1 MLTIIIGLPAAI
13 LAAITTALIW
23 SKLSV
28 VVFGRNMLDAGLGIL
43 GAIVF
48 TWFVCLTIWVS
59 LIAWLGK
66 IILIV
71 GGIIAVIAFLV
82 FLFGGDGENSENV
95 TNETENSNQESN

>member
-1 MLTIIIGLPAAI
+1 MLTIIIGIPAAI

-28 VVFGRNMLDAGLGIL
+28 VVFGRNMLDAGLGI
-43 GAIVF
+43 ICSVVF
-48 TWFVCLTIWVS
+48 TWFVCLTIWIS

-66 IILIV
+66 IFLIV

-82 FLFGGDGENSENV
+82 FLFGGNGENSENAA
-95 TNETENSNQESN
+95 TENLDQESNE